1 MGVVWARVVFA
12 ARRGAAVTIGTVGG
26 VRSPDLATVDALARL
41 QLAARRLGGSL
52 RLRDVGDELGELL
65 DLVGLRREVGG
76 QPEGREE
83 LLGVEEGVEPGDP
96 LA

>member
-1 MGVVWARVVFA
+1 MGVVWARVVFVT
-12 ARRGAAVTIGTVGG
+12 RCGAEATIGTVG
-26 VRSPDLATVDALARL
+26 VRRPDLATVDALARL

-76 QPEGREE
+76 QSEGREE
-83 LLGVEEGVEPGDP
+83 VLGVEEGVEPGDS